1 MKTSRRRAALYER
14 IPGGEDGRR
23 MLWIALINKAGTG
36 LWMGAAALYFT
47 LVAGLSVAQVGILMG
62 VSGAAGIAGAPLA
75 GHLADRFPLT
85 RVLVAAQV
93 QQALALL
100 ALLTTHSFTL
110 MLLYSAVGSLG
121 DRGSNVLTKLYS
133 ARVGGAD
140 RIRYQAVQRTV
151 SNAGWAIGGLAAAV
165 TLGVGTTH
173 AYYALLIGN
182 AVSYAVVAALTVRC
196 AEPPAPSRVVTGSA
210 GTGPAGTGPVVTGS
224 EEPAL
229 AAPPPN
235 PWRDRTYLLFTATET
250 MLFLDDAVLQVGM
263 PLWIVHATTAPHG
276 LAPLLMVL
284 NCVMVVFCQVPLSR
298 FASTPQ
304 TARTLLMPLA
314 GSFTAGCLAM
324 TASSHGGTWAA
335 VTALILAAIALTVA
349 EMLHATAS
357 WELSVTLADDEAQG
371 AYLGVHGLA
380 QSAQRS
386 GGPLLV
392 TAVIAAGPLGWPVLA
407 AGVVATCAAQS
418 RLVRTRLSATAL
430 SVPPVTVSEH

>member
-1 MKTSRRRAALYER
+1 
-14 IPGGEDGRR
+14 
-23 MLWIALINKAGTG
+23 MLWISLINKVGTG

-47 LVAGLSVAQVGILMG
+47 LVAGLPVAEVGVLMG

-75 GHLADRFPLT
+75 GHLADRYRLT
-85 RVLVAAQV
+85 RVLVAAQLL
-93 QQALALL
+93 QALALL
-100 ALLTTHSFTL
+100 ALLTTHDFTL
-110 MLLYSAVGSLG
+110 MLLCSAAGSLG

-165 TLGVGTTH
+165 TLSIGTTH
-173 AYYALLIGN
+173 AYDSLLIGN
-182 AVSYAVVAALTVRC
+182 AVSYAVVAALTLRC
-196 AEPPAPSRVVTGSA
+196 GEPPAPTRVVTGS
-210 GTGPAGTGPVVTGS
+210 G
-224 EEPAL
+224 ER
-229 AAPPPN
+229 APRAPQPN

-263 PLWIVHATTAPHG
+263 PLWIVHATAAPHG

-284 NCVMVVFCQVPLSR
+284 NCVMVVCCQVPLSR
-298 FASTPQ
+298 FATSPRS
-304 TARTLLMPLA
+304 ARALLMPLA
-314 GSFTAGCLAM
+314 GAFTVGCLAM
-324 TASSHGGTWAA
+324 TASSHGGTRAA
-335 VTALILAAIALTVA
+335 VTALLIAAIALTVA

-357 WELSVTLADDEAQG
+357 WELSVTLAADGAQG

-392 TAVIAAGPLGWPVLA
+392 TAVIAAGPPGWPVLA
-407 AGVVATCAAQS
+407 AGVVVTCAAQS
-418 RLVRTRLSATAL
+418 RLVRSRLSATPL
-430 SVPPVTVSEH
+430 SVPTVTVSEQ

>member
-1 MKTSRRRAALYER
+1 
-14 IPGGEDGRR
+14 
-23 MLWIALINKAGTG
+23 MLWIALINKVGTG

-62 VSGAAGIAGAPLA
+62 VSGVAGIAGAPLA

-85 RVLVAAQV
+85 RVLVTAQV
-93 QQALALL
+93 LQALALL
-100 ALLTTHSFTL
+100 ALLTTHNFTL
-110 MLLYSAVGSLG
+110 MLIYSAVGSLG
-121 DRGSNVLTKLYS
+121 DRGSNVLTRLYS
-133 ARVGGAD
+133 ARVSGTD

-165 TLGVGTTH
+165 TLGIGTTH
-173 AYYALLIGN
+173 AYYGLLIGN
-182 AVSYAVVAALTVRC
+182 AVSYAVVAALTLRC
-196 AEPPAPSRVVTGSA
+196 AEPQAPSGVVTGSQ
-210 GTGPAGTGPVVTGS
+210 
-224 EEPAL
+224 EPAP

-235 PWRDRTYLLFTATET
+235 PWRDRAFLLFTATET

-304 TARTLLMPLA
+304 SARTLLIPLA
-314 GSFTAGCLAM
+314 GSFTVGCLAM

-335 VTALILAAIALTVA
+335 VTALLVAAIALTFA
-349 EMLHATAS
+349 EMLHSTAS
-357 WELSVTLADDEAQG
+357 WELSVTLAAGEAQG

-380 QSAQRS
+380 SSAQRS

-392 TAVIAAGPLGWPVLA
+392 TAVIAAGPPGWLGLA

-418 RLVRTRLSATAL
+418 RLVRSRLSATAL

>member
-1 MKTSRRRAALYER
+1 MSPSRRRAALYER

-23 MLWIALINKAGTG
+23 MLWIALINKVGTG

-47 LVAGLSVAQVGILMG
+47 FVAGLSVAQVGILMG

-85 RVLVAAQV
+85 RVLVASQV

-100 ALLTTHSFTL
+100 ALLTTHNFTL
-110 MLLYSAVGSLG
+110 MLLCSAVGSLG

-151 SNAGWAIGGLAAAV
+151 SNAGWAIGGLAAAI
-165 TLGVGTTH
+165 TLGIGTTH
-173 AYYALLIGN
+173 AYYGLLIGN
-182 AVSYAVVAALTVRC
+182 AVSYAVVAALTLRC
-196 AEPPAPSRVVTGSA
+196 AEPQAPSRVVTGSQ
-210 GTGPAGTGPVVTGS
+210 
-224 EEPAL
+224 EPAPT
-229 AAPPPN
+229 AAPLN
-235 PWRDRTYLLFTATET
+235 PWRDRTFLLFTATET

-304 TARTLLMPLA
+304 SARTLLMPLA
-314 GSFTAGCLAM
+314 GSFTVGCLAM

-335 VTALILAAIALTVA
+335 VTALLLAAIALTVA

-357 WELSVTLADDEAQG
+357 WELSVTLAADEAQG

-392 TAVIAAGPLGWPVLA
+392 TAVIAAGPPAWLLLA

-418 RLVRTRLSATAL
+418 RLVRSRLSATAL